1 MLSED
6 ESSVKIFKLSNFQ
19 IFKLEIMATNS
30 KDFLASVTG
39 LAVEDLKAKIAED
52 ELRLRKLSFA
62 HSVTPVENPMTIR
75 ALRKDIARLK
85 TILRSKELGLA

>member
-1 MLSED
+1 MS
-6 ESSVKIFKLSNFQ
+6 
-19 IFKLEIMATNS
+19 NS

-39 LAVEDLKAKIAED
+39 LGVENLKAKIAED
-52 ELRLRKLSFA
+52 EMRLKKLSFA

-85 TILRSKELGLA
+85 TIVRSKELGLA